1 MKVGGDAHN
10 ICECSE
16 VRKKRNKEAGSP
28 ARGPE
33 TLEFGVCGSHVLYI
47 SLLATNCCICMVIT
61 LMRVINI
68 IQTLTGLLGWQ
79 WHRATT
85 VTFLGNR
92 LDGTFTSFR
101 SSIHMSQLSG
111 DSTASAD
118 ATLASSASSV
128 DKYQTYKAPR
138 CQHPAFSL
146 YSSQTAVLCKEVTW
160 NRRSA
165 EVA

>member
-10 ICECSE
+10 ICECSK
-16 VRKKRNKEAGSP
+16 VRK
-28 ARGPE
+28 RGTREPE
-33 TLEFGVCGSHVLYI
+33 QRLRSWCLRQPRALYKLYI
-47 SLLATNCCICMVIT
+47 SLLTTSCCIWVIT

-68 IQTLTGLLGWQ
+68 IQILTGLSGWQ
-79 WHRATT
+79 WHRATA
-85 VTFLGNR
+85 VTWLGNR
-92 LDGTFTSFR
+92 LDGTLASFR

-118 ATLASSASSV
+118 ATLVSSASSV